1 MGVDEREVPIYA
13 GWADS
18 MVSIADV
25 VGLPIVS
32 LNTSLP
38 CSRLTQPQAC

>member
-1 MGVDEREVPIYA
+1 MNVDEREVPIYA

-25 VGLPIVS
+25 IGLPIVC
-32 LNTSLP
+32 P
-38 CSRLTQPQAC
+38 MVIRPGRC

>member
-1 MGVDEREVPIYA
+1 MNVDEREVPIYA

-32 LNTSLP
+32 SINT
-38 CSRLTQPQAC
+38 RARRR